1 MPDITLR
8 VRGSA
13 ELRRALERLRG
24 AERRQAQQDGLEAGA
39 RIVETYAKLAA
50 PVDTGTL
57 RNSIMLDEVT
67 PERAILGPH
76 VDYAEHVEFGT
87 SRMAAQPYLRPAVDE
102 HEREIVDAIE
112 AAVRGFVEGV
122 A

>member
-24 AERRQAQQDGLEAGA
+24 AERRRAQQDGLEAGA
-39 RIVETYAKLAA
+39 RVVETYAKLAA

-102 HEREIVDAIE
+102 HEREIVGAIE
-112 AAVRGFVEGV
+112 AAVRGFIEGV

>member
-8 VRGSA
+8 VQGSA
-13 ELRRALERLRG
+13 GLRRALERLRG

-39 RIVETYAKLAA
+39 RVIEFHAKRIA
-50 PVDTGTL
+50 PVDTGAL
-57 RNSIMLDEVT
+57 RNSIMLDEVA

-76 VDYAEHVEFGT
+76 VEYAEYVEFGT
-87 SRMAAQPYLRPAVDE
+87 SRRGARPYLRPAVDE
-102 HEREIVDAIE
+102 HEREIVAAIE
-112 AAVRGFVEGV
+112 AAVRSFVDGI